1 MSVLTTPFE
10 GCDLHEAEW
19 LSRQARRYF
28 AWQREL
34 AAKEAGKRVVEV
46 GCGNG
51 DLTRQLLSREKVV
64 AVDRQPERVAR
75 LLNLY
80 GDARNLEAL
89 SIDVSTAR
97 FRELAAHQPDSV
109 VCLHGLARAEDDL
122 LALFNMS
129 SVLPQ
134 GGKIVISVPA
144 FPALYGPV
152 DFALGFLRRY
162 TKDTLRESAA
172 KVGLNVLRIDYS
184 NFFGFFR
191 WWLRSKLAPPEPT
204 FDPDAGQQERS
215 QQPGTSDRLTAPLA
229 ARIESLLAPPIGQ
242 DLFAVLQRP

>member
-10 GCDLHEAEW
+10 GYDVHEAEW

-34 AAKEAGKRVVEV
+34 AAREAGKRVVEV

-51 DLTRQLLSREKVV
+51 DLTKQLLSREKVV

-75 LLNLY
+75 LLNLLA
-80 GDARNLEAL
+80 GAQNLEAL
-89 SIDVSTAR
+89 SVDVSTPR
-97 FRELAAHQPDSV
+97 FRELAAHRPDSV

-129 SVLPQ
+129 SVLPP
-134 GGKIVISVPA
+134 GGKIVLALPA
-144 FPALYGPV
+144 FPSLYGPV

-162 TKDTLRESAA
+162 TKESVVAA
-172 KVGLNVLRIDYS
+172 ADKVGLSVLRLDYS

-191 WWLRSKLAPPEPT
+191 WWLRSKLSPPEPSL
-204 FDPDAGQQERS
+204 DQDASPQDQAK
-215 QQPGTSDRLTAPLA
+215 QPGAAELSAPLG
-229 ARIESLLAPPIGQ
+229 ARLESLLSPPVGQ
-242 DLFAVLQRP
+242 DLFAVLKRP